1 MALQQHTLMDK
12 TMMVVLGFLLVG
24 IPIAFLQPDTGEL
37 RDQPLY
43 LLFYASIGG
52 IIVVIMYN
60 GYKGK
65 KARQQANRE
74 RRRKAKKQFLHF

>member
-1 MALQQHTLMDK
+1 MDK
-12 TMMVVLGFLLVG
+12 YLLVVMGVLMIG
-24 IPIAFLQPDTGEL
+24 IPIAFLQPETGEL

-74 RRRKAKKQFLHF
+74 RRRKLKK